1 MKQLSHTIVNVVV
14 FFTSFS
20 ILSYQIA
27 FTQVFAYMQWHN
39 LSSLVITM
47 ALLGFGASGSVVS
60 ILHKRIEKEYALCF
74 FGTTLLFPV
83 FLGAGFIIS
92 SRLMFNPYEIGFAPK
107 QVIFFFLYFFL
118 MGLPFFLGGVIIC
131 IAFLRY
137 SISKTYFANLAGSG
151 AGALVVVGGA
161 YILHPYNMMAGII
174 MLATIPAM
182 VISFHGKRKV
192 AGLTGAMVVF
202 NLAVLLTVFSFPQF
216 KKVSQ
221 YKSISGALNLPKAD
235 IVHEAYSPLAVVQ
248 VVQAKGLRSTA
259 GLSLASPFQVP
270 VQKGIFLNA
279 DSMSPITPFR
289 DDPDDI
295 RYLEY
300 LASYLPFYIMDENR
314 RNRVLI
320 LGSGGGESILKSVLS
335 KYKKI
340 DAVEINPRVIFLMKN
355 QFADFSGNIY
365 NQANVQVFH
374 HDARSFIKETNERY
388 DLIDLSMI
396 DGYNAAA
403 SGVYALNESYL
414 YTIESI
420 REYFRH
426 LSDTGLLAI
435 SRWVVTPARGNLK
448 IFNMVITALRQEG
461 IKDVEKHLIAI
472 RSLQTVTLL
481 VSKMPVPPRM
491 VDRARTFARERLFDL
506 VHIPGIR
513 KTEVNQ
519 FIKLETPVYY
529 HALQQLFS
537 SEAQS
542 FIGGY
547 DFDISAATDNRP
559 YFYNFFKPGVIRYI
573 LTYGPTQIPVTEW
586 GYLILLIILVPVL
599 AVSFIFILLPL
610 LISHKRAKGIRR
622 IVFFYFSFIAVGY
635 FFIEMPLIQKMI
647 LFLGHPSYSIAV
659 IIAGL
664 LVFTGIGSLFSDRLF
679 STDKR
684 ILISTVFICLITLFY
699 LWFIDALFSLFMI
712 FPVGVKVFIVLFM
725 MAPLGFFMG
734 VPFPQGLTAIKKIE
748 KEAISWAWG
757 VNGFFSVISILLA
770 TVFAVTMGFRAV
782 FVIACL
788 CYLAAGILSLR
799 FHKIR

>member
-1 MKQLSHTIVNVVV
+1 VVV